1 MNRVTERKLGGLFI
15 HARTCTISAMSSTH
29 ALGVVPSRHRSRG
42 KRAILI
48 ISIVHSQFL
57 FTTYELLECC
67 LVVSFFY
74 VFVLKAILI
83 TRAVCLASV
92 SDVL

>member
-29 ALGVVPSRHRSRG
+29 ALGVVPSRHRSRS

-57 FTTYELLECC
+57 FTTYDLMECC
-67 LVVSFFY
+67 LVVSFLCFRTQGH
-74 VFVLKAILI
+74 FDNESSLPSI
-83 TRAVCLASV
+83 CF
-92 SDVL
+92 